1 MAFGLITSCFSVE
14 RDFRY
19 RCSRL
24 KRGFVTSRLQ
34 ELYIFA
40 GGKKSCII
48 LRKKAAQAKAF
59 AKTKAKAV
67 VAAKAYRRSAAR

>member
-1 MAFGLITSCFSVE
+1 MGTVFNVSKTACSSSRVARGLKKTVLSPQNYKNCTSLRE
-14 RDFRY
+14 
-19 RCSRL
+19 
-24 KRGFVTSRLQ
+24 
-34 ELYIFA
+34 E
-40 GGKKSCII
+40 KKSCII